1 MNNNFKDVY
10 FFGIVFFIV
19 DQAIKYFISSKMIL
33 NQYTVVVKN
42 FFNITYVHNTGA
54 AFSLFNNARIFLIII
69 GILAVIIFTCYIF
82 KIKNLND
89 FDMFTHSLVL
99 GGILGN
105 LFDRIIHGYVID
117 YISLNLFGY
126 HFPIFN
132 FADICIVVGVI
143 LIFISQVKGDLWKE

>member
-1 MNNNFKDVY
+1 MKKSLKDVY
-10 FFGIVFFIV
+10 FFGIIFFIV

-42 FFNITYVHNTGA
+42 LLNITYVHNTGA
-54 AFSLFNNARIFLIII
+54 AFSLFDNARVFLIII
-69 GILAVIIFTCYIF
+69 GILAVIVFTYYI
-82 KIKNLND
+82 IKTRTLND

-126 HFPIFN
+126 HIPIFN
-132 FADICIVVGVI
+132 FADICIVLSVI